1 MQMSRLS
8 ANTSKYALEISRVS
22 FTRIGSSMRSRSHI
36 PLISRQESY
45 TFSYRIP
52 VLKTFSISVTVV
64 NSITCEWRHLDL
76 NTKDYYFENGG
87 SHS

>member
-45 TFSYRIP
+45 TFSDRIP

-64 NSITCEWRHLDL
+64 NSITCEWRHLRL